1 MPGVYLE
8 RLAYV
13 RAEYL
18 ANREAVIAENVANA
32 NTPGYRARDLASF
45 GEVLGA
51 SRAVSGELAQVDV
64 TNGAPLRDLVR
75 EIEAGDRGDSLS
87 GNSVDVEREMSALA
101 DVNRSYALTSNVMR
115 VYNQMLSAAAK

>member
-51 SRAVSGELAQVDV
+51 SRAASGELAQVDV
-64 TNGAPLRDLVR
+64 TNGAPLRDMVR